1 MSAPTALRSGRNQG
15 SSVSRGGSNQSTSS
29 SRKNDDK
36 PTVGKPASGRGQST
50 PYFSDNKRSEVNELR
65 TTLNTLEVQRDV
77 KKYREACQKVISYM
91 TLGIDVSRLF
101 TEMIMASA
109 SQDLVQKK
117 LVYLYLSNYA
127 ESHSE
132 LTLLAIN
139 TLQKNCRDH
148 NPMVRGLALRSM
160 CALRVENLVE
170 YVLQPLQDG
179 LRDKSPYVRKTAVMG
194 CVKLFYTSEQ
204 IIHECNIPD
213 TLYSMLKDP
222 DHLVVANCVIALE
235 EILANEGGI
244 VLTREIAHRLLTGL
258 HDFNE
263 WCQSVIMGI
272 LVRYVPTDEDEVF
285 DILNILESRLRHSNS
300 GVILAA
306 ARLFLHLTRNM
317 SDMHEDIYQRLK
329 VPLITQMAS
338 GSSELCFMCL
348 SHLELLLSKDANLL
362 ESEYQSFYCR
372 FNEPNYVK
380 FKKIN
385 ILVTLSA
392 PSNIEAIV
400 EEFAAY
406 ITDVDADLAR
416 RSLKAIGDIAIRHES
431 FAEHIMGMLLLFL
444 DLDTSYVTAGTL
456 IVLQD
461 VLRKYPYL
469 SDTITSR
476 VGPIAATLDKIDEP
490 EARTALLWIIGE
502 FGEDIEDAPYI
513 LEDMAEKM
521 ENETS
526 SAVKVQ
532 LLTSAMKLFFSR
544 PPEVQKVLGLLL
556 EKTIDE
562 EGDMDVHDRALVYY
576 RLLRTNI
583 DEARRVV
590 ASTKNVIE
598 DFDDNREGV
607 LDAVFDEFNSL
618 SAIYQ
623 EPSTQFVEQRSPYNT
638 VGSTRPRAHALTDDE
653 PDAVQPVA
661 QTVNATPTPNLLDGD
676 MFTIGIPVTQGM
688 SLVADPAITPAEF
701 EKRWTTTETSAVT
714 KEILS
719 KLPSTSDFEQMMAKA
734 SIKTLATQPPQ
745 NGIIKFYQ
753 YAQEA
758 GNGNY
763 HLLEVV
769 VDVTTRFLTASFKSD
784 DADSAGDFAVHFRSA
799 LAGSVEPML

>member
-1 MSAPTALRSGRNQG
+1 
-15 SSVSRGGSNQSTSS
+15 
-29 SRKNDDK
+29 
-36 PTVGKPASGRGQST
+36 
-50 PYFSDNKRSEVNELR
+50 
-65 TTLNTLEVQRDV
+65 
-77 KKYREACQKVISYM
+77 M

-101 TEMIMASA
+101 TEMVMASA
-109 SQDLVQKK
+109 TQDLVQKK

-194 CVKLFYTSEQ
+194 CVKLFYTSDTV
-204 IIHECNIPD
+204 IHECNIPD
-213 TLYSMLKDP
+213 TLYAMLKDP

-258 HDFNE
+258 HEFNE
-263 WCQSVIMGI
+263 WCQCVIMGI
-272 LVRYVPTDEDEVF
+272 LVRYVPSDEDEVF

-306 ARLFLHLTRNM
+306 AKLFLHLTRNM
-317 SDMHEDIYQRLK
+317 AEMHSDIYERLK
-329 VPLITQMAS
+329 TPLITQMAS

-348 SHLELLLSKDANLL
+348 HHLELLLSKDPNLL
-362 ESEYQSFYCR
+362 ENEYAAFYAR
-372 FNEPNYVK
+372 YNEPNYVK
-380 FKKIN
+380 FKKIS

-392 PSNIEAIV
+392 ESNIEAIV

-406 ITDVDADLAR
+406 VTDVDADLAR
-416 RSLKAIGDIAIRHES
+416 RSLKAMGDIAVRHES
-431 FAEHIMGMLLLFL
+431 FAEHIMSMLLLFL

-469 SDTITSR
+469 SATITNR
-476 VGPIAATLDKIDEP
+476 VSSIAASLEKIDEP

-521 ENETS
+521 EDETS
-526 SAVKVQ
+526 SAVKIQ
-532 LLTSAMKLFFSR
+532 LLTAAMKVFFAR
-544 PPEVQKVLGLLL
+544 PPEAQKVLGRVL
-556 EKTIDE
+556 EVMIDDE
-562 EGDMDVHDRALVYY
+562 LDMDVHDRALLYY
-576 RLLRTNI
+576 RLLRANHT
-583 DEARRVV
+583 EAQRVV
-590 ASTKNVIE
+590 TSEKQLIG
-598 DFDDNREGV
+598 DFDDSREGV

-623 EPSTQFVEQRSPYNT
+623 EPSTEFVEQRSPFNT
-638 VGSTRPRAHALTDDE
+638 VGSTRVRNHPMMINDNDDE
-653 PDAVQPVA
+653 GHQEKVAAVQH
-661 QTVNATPTPNLLDGD
+661 VNPAPNLLDD
-676 MFTIGIPVTQGM
+676 NIFSIGIPVTQGM
-688 SLVADPAITPAEF
+688 ALVPDPFISPAEF
-701 EKRWTTTETSAVT
+701 EQKWTSAEPSART

-719 KLPSTSDFEQMMAKA
+719 KLPTTVEFEAMMAKA

-753 YAQEA
+753 FAQEA
-758 GNGNY
+758 GNGNF

-784 DADSAGDFAVHFRSA
+784 DQDKAGDFAVHFRSA
-799 LAGSVEPML
+799 LAGSVESML